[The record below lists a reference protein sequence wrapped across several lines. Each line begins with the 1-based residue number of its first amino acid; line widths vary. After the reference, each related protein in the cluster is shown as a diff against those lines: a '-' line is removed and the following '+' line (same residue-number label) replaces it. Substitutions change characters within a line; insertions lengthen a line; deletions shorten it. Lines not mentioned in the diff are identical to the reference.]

1 MNSRR
6 SAAGESLAMLTA
18 PSASGP
24 DGNGEREGRRGENEC
39 YGSTLGQ
46 PRPCQG
52 DRCGIHRAPL
62 SDVVEE
68 RGPPLAASGQKG
80 LAERLQHCR
89 IVVHEKDC
97 SWHNRPGACPL
108 SRGDSVKLI
117 RAFQVEFT
125 LILLVAVS
133 YTHLRAHETRHDLV
147 CRLL

>member
-62 SDVVEE
+62 SDAVDECG
-68 RGPPLAASGQKG
+68 RPLAASGQQR
-80 LAERLQHCR
+80 LAARLQHC
-89 IVVHEKDC
+89 
-97 SWHNRPGACPL
+97 
-108 SRGDSVKLI
+108 
-117 RAFQVEFT
+117 
-125 LILLVAVS
+125 LLVVAVAGCS
-133 YTHLRAHETRHDLV
+133 NTPVSPSSAPFSQTDLRVGSGTAAVTGSAVTVQYTGWFY
-147 CRLL
+147 